1 MYRSIIDYLN
11 NNNYENVVE
20 RTYFTVVIL
29 MFFIPKLIFVMNI
42 NKEIQK
48 LDYQKCWLKK
58 NKNIFYTINGT

>member
-58 NKNIFYTINGT
+58 IKIYFIQ

>member
-29 MFFIPKLIFVMNI
+29 MFFIPKLIFEMNI

-58 NKNIFYTINGT
+58 IKIYFIQ